1 METPIIISTAERMY
15 KHHLKAVSNYQKRNP
30 EKTREKVK
38 RYMVNLK
45 SSSPEKYKNMLEK
58 QRAYYHQ
65 VAKPRNRQRKL
76 DDRDENQTKSE
87 SPDFM
92 TQSGDTSSE
101 SHQVEN

>member
-1 METPIIISTAERMY
+1 METSIIISPAERMY
-15 KHHLKAVSNYQKRNP
+15 NHHLKTVSNYQKRNP
-30 EKTREKVK
+30 KKTRERVK
-38 RYMVNLK
+38 RYIVNLK
-45 SSSPEKYKNMLEK
+45 INNPEKYRTMLEK

-76 DDRDENQTKSE
+76 DDIDENQTKSE